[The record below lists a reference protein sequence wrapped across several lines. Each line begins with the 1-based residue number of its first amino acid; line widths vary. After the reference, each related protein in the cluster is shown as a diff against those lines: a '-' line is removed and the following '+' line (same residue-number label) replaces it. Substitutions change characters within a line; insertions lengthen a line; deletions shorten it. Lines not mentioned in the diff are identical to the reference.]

1 MFSYMKLVKCV
12 IPKYKEHSYWTQTPN
27 YCKCIGNKG
36 KHLLKGVQLVSQI
49 DVNIHSLLEGLTAL
63 MNPLPKSNNSIIFT
77 TLELFQIRLHCY
89 DKLTTNIVVT
99 ILHIVNLHYFERKKE
114 NNGTFVGKQLL
125 LMIFPDTCLYIH
137 MCQAFPFK
145 WIQYV
150 GIRLVVILEEP
161 LVPSPWNN
169 M

>member
-1 MFSYMKLVKCV
+1 MGK
-12 IPKYKEHSYWTQTPN
+12 
-27 YCKCIGNKG
+27 KG
-36 KHLLKGVQLVSQI
+36 KHLLKGVQLVSEI

-125 LMIFPDTCLYIH
+125 LMILPDTCLYIH

-145 WIQYV
+145 
-150 GIRLVVILEEP
+150 
-161 LVPSPWNN
+161 
-169 M
+169 